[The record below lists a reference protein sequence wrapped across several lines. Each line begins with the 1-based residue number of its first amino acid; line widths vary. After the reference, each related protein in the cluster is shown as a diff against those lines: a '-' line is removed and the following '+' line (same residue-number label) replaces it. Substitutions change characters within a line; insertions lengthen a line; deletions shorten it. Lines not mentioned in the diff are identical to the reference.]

1 MSIKILDTLAPAGP
15 FKVVN
20 AEDVAYETTNSVAT
34 ALTDLRA
41 SVNNITQILT
51 GIPTFAVTGIPTT
64 TVTPNEEIKV
74 NIFVKS
80 ENAAEC
86 RILIRKQKVGATQI
100 QTFSATC
107 YPGQEYPITL
117 DTPKELG
124 AFKYTVSVTNG
135 TKRCG
140 LEGTTDGAETDI
152 QYEYEFEIVCG
163 TATLLLPVFERANA
177 STIYS
182 FGLDNSVDLDFN
194 YTVAQPLKS
203 YEFKI
208 ELIKNGTEPVGNA
221 VTTKY
226 EEENEVIPG
235 TTLKKQVAF
244 PFNVVNTGTSD
255 TYEIVVTATAFD
267 AQEDAIA
274 TSIVSHRYV
283 IDLMVENSITHTL
296 AAIKPDLTSNDYLGI
311 QFMPKTNNTNYNR
324 SVIKYVC
331 ELYRKDGN
339 VIDSTPVKTLQ
350 INAYNLQTSTI
361 SFDKFITLDSALAG
375 INTGATQKYQLR
387 LQCTD
392 LAITNRQLT
401 DIELIVRKV
410 PDLSSEYVKDGL
422 VLSFDFSKNIDGKAT
437 VIENDYTAN
446 LPNNTSYS
454 LNLIN
459 TTAEGARESGE
470 IITSDK
476 HLAGVEEPATYFTF
490 RGGQGAVLVDQDGI
504 PVTPSKTF
512 YTNTAL
518 NPDFITGYS
527 FEIMFKS
534 TFLGDYSTVAASFG
548 NDHTDINAT
557 DGVSLPIGKCRS
569 YNKGEVTE
577 ASVRHGIWK
586 HVVFVVE
593 KEPAIRYKI
602 YVNGI
607 LTAVKAFNDEDSPAE
622 STPLTLNGIWALNH
636 DTKQTVLQKS
646 GTSSIKFV
654 RYYSR
659 ALTDADVFQNFKT
672 IYTKEE
678 YKAVI
683 EARNS
688 STRSVNVFFIK
699 NSAANTIRNRPEKKV
714 KGYISFADL
723 NAITKKKPEDDNDT
737 DYTSKTHVVNGTM
750 LYTYVDGGGKFT
762 VDKYSNVD
770 ILLQGTSSL
779 KYPVKN
785 YQIKVYSEKPEE
797 QYGQVAGGKDSKK
810 VEVYPP
816 AQTPATWVTPSY
828 IYTLKCDYME
838 ESHRNN
844 TPTAC
849 YYQDRVLDA
858 VINYCQTS
866 EYYRTH
872 ICGEASNAIA
882 AATNANDV
890 LFKDSTGEYNS
901 YSPARRHLEPGD
913 IPVRTYRDAIDG
925 VPCIVYFSDTPL
937 TKEISTASDVEALAT
952 SATCVG
958 SYMFNVDKEG
968 PQLGFELPAEDL
980 QGSTN
985 SNRNAYLTDGKV
997 KVDGNGHISST
1008 GELLLKSLPCVSY
1021 EGATNDNFSAAA
1033 FMPYAVQ
1040 RANYL
1045 RYAWDT
1051 APETTLTVQGVSKA
1065 YKYFNLRAVKTNDKG
1080 FYIYETND
1088 EGATKPDSGWAVY
1101 FDRETGFG
1109 DEATDLN
1116 TRKVEINRTPEDA
1129 GEFVGQWAYYTAANL
1144 NSSSAWQYNGTA
1156 WEKKTDLLTLVNGSH
1171 NQRVSNISFLSYIA
1185 SFYHDKLPA
1194 GENALNTG
1202 TTRALHGCNTVTE
1215 HGEIYGED
1223 EIDYINKTLE
1233 PRFTFADDIDEEDLE
1248 ALGYNTDDL
1257 SFTTMKNAIDWAYEC
1272 FKMLEGDEASQAAG
1286 KVKFRNEFTQHFSFE
1301 YCLTYFL
1308 QMMLFTQV
1316 DNSGKNAMFDTWGN
1330 GKLYPRPYDMDTQM
1344 GLNNSGTDRIPVS
1357 AELNPVFSPQRG
1369 GTAVR
1374 NSMWATSSDT
1384 SHIRFLSYNTT
1395 NSALWKTFALSFA
1408 DEIKACYGH
1417 LRRNN
1422 IYDAETIQNYINSKT
1437 RDVIG
1442 ETYYNKDAI
1451 NKYMYNANDTSYY
1464 YCVNGSREDRY
1475 FEFLSNRITFLDSYY
1490 NFTMTN
1496 APSSGQGAQ
1505 ANNQIML
1512 RALPLEI
1519 GDYVILKPLSPM
1531 YVSVT
1536 AEPNTTTC
1544 LITPE
1549 DTYEDE
1555 AGDTQIGSKFTFQME
1570 APDKNMYITGSDNL
1584 SDIAGLDT
1592 LTISE
1597 IQLKNAKNITDLII
1611 TDAPAL
1617 QSLTLVGNSNLKT
1630 LDLSNNPALKI
1641 QLDLRDCV
1649 NLKSVNISNSGIT
1662 SLALPENCD
1671 LTYLNCTN
1679 CTSLKSVSLKNM
1691 LNLTNENLI
1700 LTGCKGLTTLEIEN
1714 CPQIVST
1721 DEKPFIKDIEDQQD
1735 KDKTLPALQLL
1746 TVKNCPD
1753 FKTLTMLQRN
1763 LNKLEFDFA
1772 EQGLTTLNLAGC
1784 FGNAFYLLE
1793 LNNCPALKTINLNGV
1808 YSSGLSTDTNKL
1820 RLRAGHKYTSVN
1832 LGSSQIN
1839 VVFTNRETE
1848 NTMDFESVEF
1858 DKLTLNNNNRVTAIK
1873 NLNYTGNLSSL
1884 LDKCKV
1890 LVSFHATNL
1899 KSADDTNINYLFR
1912 QCEKLVNVTGT
1923 LNFSKATT
1931 ANGTCQ
1937 YCYKLSQ
1944 QSLETIIGGFGMAPK
1959 VTTMDSFAYDSL
1971 DNCVE
1976 LKAKLPATVTSLSHA
1991 FYATNIERVSD
2002 KVLEGCTA
2010 LTTVTTMFGSCG
2022 KLKFVHKDL
2031 FKDCTSLTVVRE
2043 CFRSCS
2049 VLGQSIDTTSMSAA
2063 DQLKYAQ
2070 DNNILYSSLDIFPAT
2085 NNITDISH
2093 MFHSCPELVNKIGVG
2108 DGYNRTAETPAT
2120 SDIYANKF
2128 LTKLTKLQKAICTF
2142 HGAKKL
2148 RLYFKDAIFNFEDT
2162 QASLVYIDGMF
2173 AHSGL
2178 LNIPSLLSKNP
2189 LTGLTNARGVFS
2201 NILPE
2206 GEGEGDSSADRYTR
2220 ITADFFKNTTA
2231 IQYISDS
2238 ASVAGNTVFQNS
2250 SGSIPGFGGIF
2261 ANIPNL
2267 LLEVGCFSKLS
2278 SLKEVN
2284 RAIFTGS
2291 IADADS
2297 GTYSKYNT
2305 RSITHP
2311 NKHPASISGASGAL
2325 ISYYPKVVEPGTMT
2339 EVRTDVDLFK
2349 ANMTTLTKAAYL
2361 FAGNPTIKSVSS
2373 NFVNILANATDLSG
2387 LFSNCTELTCETE
2400 GGNNLLSIPSNKPKL
2415 TNASLMFENC
2425 YKLEAPITDGSTT
2438 VLTGTATSSSVTS
2451 FNCRGM
2457 FYGSGITGRV
2467 PANLFES
2474 CRNKVNNLSYMFA
2487 KCRSLSGIDMGYAM
2501 DYNIPYKYDGS
2512 EVEYYYE
2519 RNKAALTA
2527 YPTYNGFKAAMN
2539 SYFTETVRD
2548 NWFGS
2553 GKQFDRYR
2561 NYLEQWFYTQSRHYP
2576 AGLTYADFT
2585 TATDKINIVSTRA
2598 EIDDLGIGR
2607 YYVTEAAN
2615 VGLWEK
2621 TNTENGEKI
2630 EQLTDANSAKR
2641 VYLLDESNNFVSIT
2655 SISESGEAI
2664 NLDQLATGGYRPVG
2678 TQETILLS
2686 KYGYYDANNKYTVVQ
2701 KGLLSDCTNLVNV
2714 AYMFAGCY
2722 GLTGCI
2728 PADMFAYT
2736 NAYRNLTS
2744 LEGLFAACSNLTLN
2758 ATPNFKNEQVGMIL
2772 SCSEADSYETTVY
2785 DSLTDGGFIKSL
2797 AGGGYYS
2804 KVYPTVVYTKDGDDY
2819 TSIVVDGEAEDL
2831 ENYFVPKDWLSKLT
2845 AVANIKNI
2853 FNTVGIACDFRVDT
2867 IGRIIS
2873 PGTNALGRPST
2884 TDTSGFGSDRYI
2896 YSYLKLDNSTFN
2908 STTAIT
2914 NANSAFKNVY
2924 TLGATEI
2931 GRDFLYTSRGGLK
2944 DISYIFYT
2952 STLRQ
2957 VNKPFQSTT
2966 NLTNVKDCFYGL
2978 NTNYNLN
2985 ASGYGGPRDNNLYK
2999 ASDDGKP
3006 ISWMTSSTGGT
3017 LKESVG
3023 PELWKFTKIIVGDRD
3038 NCLASL
3044 TKVTGRES
3052 WFEYR
3057 KNVPGYSDLYN
3068 PTISITSPDNF
3079 RQ

>member
-1 MSIKILDTLAPAGP
+1 MAIKILDSIEPAGK
-15 FKVVN
+15 FSVAD
-20 AEDVAYETTNSVAT
+20 AEDISYSTRSVAE
-34 ALTDLRA
+34 ALTDLQE
-41 SVNNITQILT
+41 SVNDITRILNSIPTFSIT
-51 GIPTFAVTGIPTT
+51 GIPTA

-86 RILIRKQKVGATQI
+86 RILIRKQKVGSKQI
-100 QTFSATC
+100 RTTSATC

-124 AFKYTVSVTNG
+124 VFKYTISVTNG
-135 TKRCG
+135 TSRCG
-140 LEGTTDGAETDI
+140 VEGTTDGAETDI

-163 TATLLLPVFERANA
+163 TATLLLPVFERSNA
-177 STIYS
+177 GAIYS
-182 FGLDNSVDLDFN
+182 FNYDNNIELDFN
-194 YTVAQPLKS
+194 YTVAEPLKS

-208 ELIKNGTEPVGNA
+208 KLLKNGTELIA
-221 VTTKY
+221 VTKEY
-226 EEENEVIPG
+226 EEENVVIPG
-235 TTLKKQVAF
+235 TALKKQVVF
-244 PFNVVNTGTSD
+244 PFKVDNTGATD
-255 TYEIVVTATAFD
+255 IYEIEITATAFD
-267 AQEDAIA
+267 EQKNKIT
-274 TSIVSHRYV
+274 TSVVSHSYV

-296 AAIKPDLTSNDYLGI
+296 AAVKPDLTSNDYLSI
-311 QFMPKTNNTNYNR
+311 QFIPKTNNTNYNR

-331 ELYRKDGN
+331 ELYRKNGSVVD
-339 VIDSTPVKTLQ
+339 DTPVKTLQ
-350 INAYNLQTSTI
+350 INAYNLQTSTV
-361 SFDKFITLDSALAG
+361 SFDKFIALDTTLAG

-401 DIELIVRKV
+401 NIELTICKV

-422 VLSFDFSKNIDGKAT
+422 VLSFDFSKNIIDGKAT
-437 VIENDYTAN
+437 EIENDYTDN

-459 TTAEGARESGE
+459 TTAEGAREYGE
-470 IITSDK
+470 IITSDTR
-476 HLAGVEEPATYFTF
+476 LAGVNEPATYFTF
-490 RGGQGAVLVDQDGI
+490 RGGQGAVLVNQDGV

-518 NPDFITGYS
+518 NPNFIPGYS
-527 FEIMFKS
+527 FEILFKS
-534 TFLGDYSTVAASFG
+534 TFLGDYSAVTASFG
-548 NDHTDINAT
+548 NDHTDVEAT
-557 DGVSLPIGKCRS
+557 DGVSLPIGKCRT

-577 ASVRHGIWK
+577 ASVRHGVWK
-586 HVVFVVE
+586 HVLFVVE
-593 KEPAIRYKI
+593 KEPAIKYKI

-622 STPLTLNGIWALNH
+622 STPLTLNGIWALNP
-636 DTKQTVLQKS
+636 DTNQTVLQKS
-646 GTSSIKFV
+646 GTSSIKFI

-678 YKAVI
+678 YKNVI
-683 EARNS
+683 DARNS
-688 STRSVNVFFIK
+688 SISSINVFFIK
-699 NSAANTIRNRPEKKV
+699 NSPEIRNRPENKV

-723 NAITKKKPEDDNDT
+723 NTIEKKKPEDDNDT
-737 DYTSKTHVVNGTM
+737 DYTSKTHAVNGTM
-750 LYTYVDGGGKFT
+750 LYTYVNSEGKFT
-762 VDKYSNVD
+762 VDKFSNVD

-785 YQIKVYSEKPEE
+785 YQIKVYSHKHEE
-797 QYGQVAGGKDSKK
+797 QYGQVADGKDSIKA
-810 VEVYPP
+810 EIYPP
-816 AQTPATWVTPSY
+816 AQTSATWPTPSY

-849 YYQDRVLDA
+849 YYQDYVLDT
-858 VINYCQTS
+858 VIDYCQTT

-872 ICGEASNAIA
+872 ICGDASNTIA

-913 IPVRTYRDAIDG
+913 VPVRPYRDSIDG

-937 TKEISTASDVEALAT
+937 TKEISTEDDVKALAT

-958 SYMFNVDKEG
+958 SYMFNIDKEG

-980 QGSTN
+980 QGST
-985 SNRNAYLTDGKV
+985 SSSRNAYLDDGKV

-1008 GELLLKSLPCVSY
+1008 GELLLESLPCVSY

-1051 APETTLTVQGVSKA
+1051 APETSLTVHGVSKV

-1088 EGATKPDSGWAVY
+1088 EGATKPDSDWVVY

-1109 DEATDLN
+1109 NETDLN
-1116 TRKVEINRTPEDA
+1116 TREVDTDITPEDD
-1129 GEFVGQWAYYTAANL
+1129 GDFEGQWAYYTAANL
-1144 NSSSAWQYNGTA
+1144 DSSSAWQYNGTA
-1156 WEKKTDLLTLVNGSH
+1156 WEKKTDLLTLVNNDSH
-1171 NQRVSNISFLSYIA
+1171 NQRVSNISFLSYIT
-1185 SFYHDKLPA
+1185 SFYHDKLPD
-1194 GENALNTG
+1194 GENTLNAG
-1202 TTRALHGCNTVTE
+1202 TTRALHGCNTVAE
-1215 HGEIYGED
+1215 HSEIYGEN

-1233 PRFTFADDIDEEDLE
+1233 PRFTFADDVDEEVLE
-1248 ALGYNTDDL
+1248 ALGYNADDL
-1257 SFTTMKNAIDWAYEC
+1257 SFTTIKSAISWAYEC

-1286 KVKFRNEFTQHFSFE
+1286 KAKFRNEFTQYFSFE

-1316 DNSGKNAMFDTWGN
+1316 DNAGKNAMFDTWGN

-1384 SHIRFLSYNTT
+1384 NHIRFLSYNTT

-1408 DEIKACYGH
+1408 DEIKACYSH
-1417 LRRNN
+1417 LRRSS

-1451 NKYMYNANDTSYY
+1451 NKYMYDANDTSFY

-1475 FEFLSNRITFLDSYY
+1475 FEFLNNRITFLDSYY

-1519 GDYVILKPLSPM
+1519 GDYIILKPLSPM

-1555 AGDTQIGSKFTFQME
+1555 AGEIQIGSKFTFQME

-1617 QSLTLVGNSNLKT
+1617 QSLTLIGNSNLKT

-1679 CTSLKSVSLKNM
+1679 CSGLKSISLKNM

-1700 LTGCKGLTTLEIEN
+1700 LTGCKGITTLEIEN
-1714 CPQIVST
+1714 CPQIIST
-1721 DEKPFIKDIEDQQD
+1721 DEKPFIKDVANQQD

-1746 TVKNCPD
+1746 TVKNCPN

-1763 LNKLEFDFA
+1763 LNRLEFDFV
-1772 EQGLTTLNLAGC
+1772 EQGLTTLNLKGC

-1793 LNNCPALKTINLNGV
+1793 LHNCPDLKTVNLNGV
-1808 YSSGLSTDTNKL
+1808 YSSGLSTDTNKV
-1820 RLRAGHKYTSVN
+1820 RLRANHKYTSVN
-1832 LGSSQIN
+1832 LGFSQIN
-1839 VVFTNRETE
+1839 VIFTNTETE
-1848 NTMDFESVEF
+1848 NTMDFDSIEF
-1858 DKLTLNNNNRVTAIK
+1858 DSLTLNNNKSVTAIM

-1884 LDKCKV
+1884 LNKCKV
-1890 LVSFHATNL
+1890 LESFHATNL
-1899 KSADDTNINYLFR
+1899 KSTDNTNINYLFSE
-1912 QCEKLVNVTGT
+1912 CENLADVTGT
-1923 LNFSKATT
+1923 LDFSNATT
-1931 ANGTCQ
+1931 AIGTCS

-1944 QSLETIIGGFGMAPK
+1944 ESLETILGAFGTAPK
-1959 VTTMDSFAYDSL
+1959 VTTMNSFAYDALSS
-1971 DNCVE
+1971 NCAE
-1976 LKAKLPATVTSLSHA
+1976 LKVALPATVTSLSHA
-1991 FYATNIERVSD
+1991 FSATNIERVSSE
-2002 KVLEGCTA
+2002 LLNNCTS
-2010 LTTVTTMFGSCG
+2010 LTTVTAMFSSCS
-2022 KLKFVHKDL
+2022 KLKFVHRDL
-2031 FKDCTSLTVVRE
+2031 FKTCTSLAIVRE

-2049 VLGQSIDTTSMSAA
+2049 SLGMSIDTTSMTDSDKA
-2063 DQLKYAQ
+2063 KYAQ
-2070 DNNILYSSLDIFPAT
+2070 DNNIMYSSLDIFPEA
-2085 NNITDISH
+2085 NNITDISYL
-2093 MFHSCPELVNKIGVG
+2093 FHSCPELVNKTGIG
-2108 DGYNRTAETPAT
+2108 DGHNRTTETSADD
-2120 SDIYANKF
+2120 DIYANKF

-2142 HGAKKL
+2142 HGTKKL
-2148 RLYFKDAIFNFEDT
+2148 RLYFKDAIFNFNDT
-2162 QASLVYIDGMF
+2162 QESLEFIDGMF
-2173 AHSGL
+2173 AYSGL
-2178 LNIPSLLSKNP
+2178 LNIPSLLSKKSLP
-2189 LTGLTNARGVFS
+2189 SLINARGVFS

-2206 GEGEGDSSADRYTR
+2206 GEGEGESGAERYTR
-2220 ITADFFKNTTA
+2220 IAANFFENTTK

-2238 ASVAGNTVFQNS
+2238 ISVAGNSTFQNS
-2250 SGSIPGFGGIF
+2250 SGIIPNFGGIF
-2261 ANIPNL
+2261 ANVPNL
-2267 LLEVGCFSKLS
+2267 LLEVGCFSKLDN
-2278 SLKEVN
+2278 LKEAN

-2297 GTYSKYNT
+2297 GVYSKYNT
-2305 RSITHP
+2305 RSTVNP
-2311 NKHPASISGASGAL
+2311 NKHPASLSGTVGSL
-2325 ISYYPKVVEPGTMT
+2325 ISYYPKVVEIGTMT
-2339 EVRTDVDLFK
+2339 EVLTDVDLFK
-2349 ANMTTLTKAAYL
+2349 ADLTTLTKAAYL
-2361 FAGNPTIKSVSS
+2361 FAGNPTIQSVSS
-2373 NFVNILANATDLSG
+2373 NFVDILANATDLSG
-2387 LFSNCTELTCETE
+2387 LFSNCMELTCETK
-2400 GGNNLLSIPSNKPKL
+2400 GGNNLISITSYKSKL

-2425 YKLEAPITDGSTT
+2425 YKLVAPITNGSIT
-2438 VLTGTATSSSVTS
+2438 VLTGTATDSSVTS

-2474 CRNKVNNLSYMFA
+2474 CRDKVTNTSYMFS
-2487 KCRSLSGIDMGYAM
+2487 KCHSLSGIDMGYAT
-2501 DYNIPYKYDGS
+2501 DYNIPYIYDGS
-2512 EVEYYYE
+2512 DVEYYYE
-2519 RNKAALTA
+2519 RNKTTLTA
-2527 YPTYNGFKAAMN
+2527 YPTYSSFKSAMN
-2539 SYFTETVRD
+2539 SYFTDTVRD

-2561 NYLEQWFYTQSRHYP
+2561 NYLEQWFYTQSRYYP
-2576 AGLTYADFT
+2576 TGLTYADFT
-2585 TATDKINIVSTRA
+2585 TAVNKIITIGTRA
-2598 EIDDLGIGR
+2598 EIEDLGPGR
-2607 YYVTEAAN
+2607 YYVTEADN
-2615 VGLWEK
+2615 VGLWHKEEDG
-2621 TNTENGEKI
+2621 TVERI
-2630 EQLTDANSAKR
+2630 TDSNSSKC
-2641 VYLLDESNNFVSIT
+2641 VYLLDELNNFIYIT
-2655 SISESGEAI
+2655 SIADSAESGESVI
-2664 NLDQLATGGYRPVG
+2664 ISQLADGGYRPVG
-2678 TQETILLS
+2678 TQETVLLS
-2686 KYGYYDANNKYTVVQ
+2686 RYGYYDANNKYTIRQ
-2701 KGLLSDCTNLVNV
+2701 KGLLSDCTRLNNV

-2736 NAYRNLTS
+2736 NTYKNLTS

-2758 ATPNFKNEQVGMIL
+2758 ATPAFKDEQIGMIL
-2772 SCSEADSYETTVY
+2772 SCSEAVSYESTVY
-2785 DSLTDGGFIKSL
+2785 DSLSDGGFLKSL
-2797 AGGGYYS
+2797 GGGGYYS

-2819 TSIVVDGEAEDL
+2819 ICTVVDGETEDL

-2845 AVANIKNI
+2845 AVSNIKNI

-2867 IGRIIS
+2867 AGRITS
-2873 PGTNALGRPST
+2873 PPPGALGRPSK
-2884 TDTSGFGSDRYI
+2884 TDTSGFGSDSYI
-2896 YSYLKLDNSTFN
+2896 YAYLKLDNSTFN
-2908 STTAIT
+2908 NTTAIT

-2931 GRDFLYTSRGGLK
+2931 GRDFLYTSRSSLK

-2978 NTNYNLN
+2978 NTNYNLLIN
-2985 ASGYGGPRDNNLYK
+2985 GYDGPRDDKLYK
-2999 ASDDGKP
+2999 ESDDGKP
-3006 ISWMTSSTGGT
+3006 ISWMTSHTYGT

-3023 PELWKFTKIIVGDRD
+3023 PELWKFTKIIASDRD

-3044 TKVTGRES
+3044 TKESGRES
-3052 WFEYR
+3052 WFDYR
-3057 KNVPGYSDLYN
+3057 TDTPGYSSLYN
-3068 PTISITSPDNF
+3068 PTLITNPDSF